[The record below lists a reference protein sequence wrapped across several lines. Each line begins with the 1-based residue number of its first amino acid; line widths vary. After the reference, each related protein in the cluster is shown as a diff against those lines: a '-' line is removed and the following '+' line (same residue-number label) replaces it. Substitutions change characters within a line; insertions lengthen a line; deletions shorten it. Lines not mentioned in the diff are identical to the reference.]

1 MENPIVSVHC
11 IVCVLICFVSMI
23 FPFSNI
29 DIPINCFPEI
39 IKPPPLL
46 LASDV
51 DVYLKTTLY
60 FKGILKGKRDNNDKY
75 C

>member
-51 DVYLKTTLY
+51 DVYLKR
-60 FKGILKGKRDNNDKY
+60 GITMINIVSRETSY
-75 C
+75 I